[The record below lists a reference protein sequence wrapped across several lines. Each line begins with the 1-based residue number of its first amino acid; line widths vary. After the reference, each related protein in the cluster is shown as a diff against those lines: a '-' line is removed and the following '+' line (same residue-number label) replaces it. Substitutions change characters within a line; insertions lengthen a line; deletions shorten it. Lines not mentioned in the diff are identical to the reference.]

1 MLLHKEIHTSHSRIL
16 RSLIAIGPFK
26 ADSPFIFMESL
37 PRILMCIFLCVFFY
51 VYMCI
56 FLCGQVQAWYK
67 EFTNI
72 FSDEVSGT
80 EVHH

>member
-37 PRILMCIFLCVFFY
+37 PRILILY
-51 VYMCI
+51 VY